1 MTLKTARFKKSL
13 PHQGDKI
20 YIADGGLETTFIFL
34 KNIDLP
40 EFAAFDLLNSDSGIR
55 GLREYYQYY
64 IDIALQN
71 KLGLMLGTPTWRA
84 NASCM
89 SHA

>member
-1 MTLKTARFKKSL
+1 MTLKSARFKKSL

-34 KNIDLP
+34 KN
-40 EFAAFDLLNSDSGIR
+40 
-55 GLREYYQYY
+55 
-64 IDIALQN
+64 
-71 KLGLMLGTPTWRA
+71 KLGLMLDTPTWRA